1 MEEDFQKILLFNE
14 SRDKINLLKDKI
26 KDQLGKIKKKQKLLQ
41 ENLDL
46 YVSRDGEN
54 HTHFGIDSFS
64 FQTKIIELE
73 YQNLYKI
80 NSFIRNRIYGSYY
93 KLYNDIYKFL
103 RSYHK
108 EDCNLLFSKVRKK
121 DDYPIYQDLDLFIE
135 YEQSHISNIHADIV
149 LFLIKIWDII
159 KNNNLEIEDEKK
171 KVSFGLNLDNY
182 LGFNCFVNNNLKNK
196 LSFYTNV
203 LEKYHHYHITNLNNL
218 VLKINL
224 LCTQLDGDIKISA
237 CLEPDESSNLKK
249 KISILEDTENTNC
262 VDNTFE
268 KPSGLETKP
277 KKNDSV

>member
-1 MEEDFQKILLFNE
+1 MEDEFKKILLFNQ
-14 SRDKINLLKDKI
+14 SRDRINSLKDDI
-26 KDQLGKIKKKQKLLQ
+26 KDLLAKIKKKQKLLQ

-46 YVSRDGEN
+46 YISRDGEN

-80 NSFIRNRIYGSYY
+80 NAFIRNRIYGSYY

-108 EDCNLLFSKVRKK
+108 EDCSLLFSKVRKK
-121 DDYPIYQDLDLFIE
+121 DDYPVYQDLDSFKV

-159 KNNNLEIEDEKK
+159 KNNNLEIDDEKK
-171 KVSFGLNLDNY
+171 KVSSGLNLDNY

-196 LSFYTNV
+196 LSFYINV
-203 LEKYHHYHITNLNNL
+203 LAKYHHYHITNLDNL
-218 VLKINL
+218 LLKITLMCKL
-224 LCTQLDGDIKISA
+224 LDRDIKMSI
-237 CLEPDESSNLKK
+237 CLDSRESSELNEKVLL
-249 KISILEDTENTNC
+249 SNILEGRDQCPINENENDLDVTQ
-262 VDNTFE
+262 DN
-268 KPSGLETKP
+268 
-277 KKNDSV
+277 N